1 VNYSQGENLSLRKWR
16 GKPAMRKKKIVFR
29 EYCITVYT
37 DGTIDMD
44 GFDKFFNKKM
54 RYQISQLLSQ
64 ASID

>member
-1 VNYSQGENLSLRKWR
+1 
-16 GKPAMRKKKIVFR
+16 MRKKKIVFR